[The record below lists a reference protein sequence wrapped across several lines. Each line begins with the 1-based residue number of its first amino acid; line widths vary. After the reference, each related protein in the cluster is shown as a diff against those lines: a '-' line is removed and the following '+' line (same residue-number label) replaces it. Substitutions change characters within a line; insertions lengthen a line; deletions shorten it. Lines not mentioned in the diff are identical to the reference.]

1 MRKDFAAI
9 DPAALATVT
18 GGRRA
23 SSSTSRSSMDER
35 LLDKLEDV
43 QSALRD
49 LGKSQAS
56 SSSNGLDQLLPLL
69 AMSMLNRG
77 NGPGFGGGN
86 GCGGGRY

>member
-9 DPAALATVT
+9 DPTALTAVT

-23 SSSTSRSSMDER
+23 SSSTSRSSMDDR
-35 LLDKLEDV
+35 LLDKLEDL

-49 LGKSQAS
+49 LGQARAQT
-56 SSSNGLDQLLPLL
+56 SSNGLDQLLPLL

-77 NGPGFGGGN
+77 NGPGCGGGN
-86 GCGGGRY
+86 GRGGGRY

>member
-9 DPAALATVT
+9 DPTALAAVT

-23 SSSTSRSSMDER
+23 SSSTSRSSMDDR
-35 LLDKLEDV
+35 LLDKLEDL

-49 LGKSQAS
+49 LGKSQANQP
-56 SSSNGLDQLLPLL
+56 SNGLDQLLPLL